1 MTIDIV
7 FDHAEFVVIYKPAG
21 IAVQNQ
27 AEQSGILPHICQQLG
42 LKKLWLVHRLDKVT
56 SGLLILAKNS
66 SAAAEFGQLFANR
79 LIEKYYLALSNQKPK
94 KKQGTIVGNMK
105 KVRDGKW
112 MLTKDTSKP
121 AITQFLSCSLV
132 PGTRLFLLKPHTG
145 KTHQIRVA
153 LKSLGSPIVG
163 DLLYGKKDSQSE
175 ESAERTYLHAYALK
189 FSFRGEGISL
199 VCQPS
204 VGELFTLPAFKE
216 VVADYLQPWTIS
228 WPTLPSRLIQQPIE
242 EPEIEL

>member
-7 FDHAEFVVIYKPAG
+7 FDHAEFVVINKPAG

-27 AEQSGILPHICQQLG
+27 VEQSGILPHICQQLG
-42 LKKLWLVHRLDKVT
+42 LEKLWLVHRLDKIT
-56 SGLLILAKNS
+56 SGLLILAKTSN
-66 SAAAEFGQLFANR
+66 AAAEFGQLFANR
-79 LIEKYYLALSNQKPK
+79 QIEKYYLALSKQKPK

-112 MLTKDTSKP
+112 MLTKETSKP
-121 AITQFLSCSLV
+121 AITQFFSNSLV
-132 PGTRLFLLKPHTG
+132 PGTRLFLLKPHSG

-153 LKSLGSPIVG
+153 MKSLGSPIVG
-163 DLLYGKKDSQSE
+163 DLLYGKKDPQGE
-175 ESAERTYLHAYALK
+175 EGAERTYLHAFALK
-189 FSFRGEGISL
+189 FNFRSEGISL

-204 VGELFTLPAFKE
+204 IGELFTLPVFKE
-216 VVADYLQPWTIS
+216 AVASYLQPWEIA
-228 WPTLPSRLIQQPIE
+228 WPTLPARLIQQPSE